1 MKRLIAMLLC
11 ACLLLAGCGIPDP
24 PRPAPSRPDAPA
36 AVSVPEQTASSHPEA
51 PSAPAEQ
58 PGIEA
63 EPPPEESLSPA
74 RTAELLAAALREG
87 DVPALEALANPAFGV
102 EGKLDYWKTVSIDS
116 VSHGEPEQDG
126 EDWLCRFTLEVSDP
140 GETPLKTG
148 ENACV
153 ARIGCAPYGM
163 WDRYSVLSFA
173 PAGKEIPGTELSRSA
188 AARQVRWMRDF
199 AFFETFD
206 DPAEIDRG
214 ALLDFLLGTAARDYP
229 EQEATPIGIGSGLG
243 YTQAQLDAVAGKY
256 FGLDGFAMTDCPST
270 TRERLLWAQR
280 ARRRLPQRADCAD
293 RRGRGPV
300 RRLDRTVRRAVPAP
314 AERRPPVYPRAQR
327 RRQLP
332 VPLGEGVPGCAGIIA
347 ERGDH
352 GQSGPFT

>member
-256 FGLDGFAMTDCPST
+256 FGLDGFAMTDSPLYDAESGCYGLNGHGGGY
-270 TRERLLWAQR
+270 RNERIVR
-280 ARRRLPQRADCAD
+280 MDEGAD
-293 RRGRGPV
+293 RCDVWIEQYGEPFQLLPNGALRYTLAPNGDGSFRYLSVKAFP
-300 RRLDRTVRRAVPAP
+300 AVP
-314 AERRPPVYPRAQR
+314 E
-327 RRQLP
+327 
-332 VPLGEGVPGCAGIIA
+332 
-347 ERGDH
+347 
-352 GQSGPFT
+352 S